1 MTAAL
6 LVLFAATAFAQKNQ
20 GTVFEK
26 GTLKELLALADEQ
39 DKYLFVDVYAT
50 WCGPCQIMA
59 KQIFPQQKV
68 GEFFNKTFVNAK
80 FNAEKGEGV
89 DVAKRYSVKAYPTF
103 LILDSDGE
111 EVGRIVGGADA
122 RPLPSRKYGKYSRT
136 SSGKFRLSVATE
148 RQTGTRVHDR
158 MRHGHRVRFA
168 YPPRAG
174 KRTDGS
180 GYSVVSRFR
189 RKIPFA
195 GRSAR
200 LDRSGRRLRLV
211 GRIFASA
218 GALYFSEAHSLSPIR
233 VCRSAASGQEPRNG
247 PESPS
252 PPFYVRTA
260 LF

>member
-1 MTAAL
+1 MKKWMTAAL

-89 DVAKRYSVKAYPTF
+89 NVAKRYSVKAYPTF

-122 RPLPSRKYGKYSRT
+122 DRLIEEVRKV
-136 SSGKFRLSVATE
+136 LENIE
-148 RQTGTRVHDR
+148 R
-158 MRHGHRVRFA
+158 
-168 YPPRAG
+168 
-174 KRTDGS
+174 
-180 GYSVVSRFR
+180 
-189 RKIPFA
+189 
-195 GRSAR
+195 
-200 LDRSGRRLRLV
+200 
-211 GRIFASA
+211 
-218 GALYFSEAHSLSPIR
+218 
-233 VCRSAASGQEPRNG
+233 
-247 PESPS
+247 
-252 PPFYVRTA
+252 
-260 LF
+260 

>member
-1 MTAAL
+1 MKKWMTAAL
-6 LVLFAATAFAQKNQ
+6 LVLFAA
-20 GTVFEK
+20 TVFEK

-122 RPLPSRKYGKYSRT
+122 DRFIEEVRKV
-136 SSGKFRLSVATE
+136 LENIE
-148 RQTGTRVHDR
+148 R
-158 MRHGHRVRFA
+158 
-168 YPPRAG
+168 
-174 KRTDGS
+174 
-180 GYSVVSRFR
+180 
-189 RKIPFA
+189 
-195 GRSAR
+195 
-200 LDRSGRRLRLV
+200 
-211 GRIFASA
+211 
-218 GALYFSEAHSLSPIR
+218 
-233 VCRSAASGQEPRNG
+233 
-247 PESPS
+247 
-252 PPFYVRTA
+252 
-260 LF
+260 

>member
-1 MTAAL
+1 MKKWMTAAL

-80 FNAEKGEGV
+80 V

-122 RPLPSRKYGKYSRT
+122 DRFIEEVRKV
-136 SSGKFRLSVATE
+136 LENIE
-148 RQTGTRVHDR
+148 R
-158 MRHGHRVRFA
+158 
-168 YPPRAG
+168 
-174 KRTDGS
+174 
-180 GYSVVSRFR
+180 
-189 RKIPFA
+189 
-195 GRSAR
+195 
-200 LDRSGRRLRLV
+200 
-211 GRIFASA
+211 
-218 GALYFSEAHSLSPIR
+218 
-233 VCRSAASGQEPRNG
+233 
-247 PESPS
+247 
-252 PPFYVRTA
+252 
-260 LF
+260 

>member
-1 MTAAL
+1 MKKWMTAAL

-111 EVGRIVGGADA
+111 EVGRIRC
-122 RPLPSRKYGKYSRT
+122 RPLHRGS
-136 SSGKFRLSVATE
+136 TE
-148 RQTGTRVHDR
+148 STRE
-158 MRHGHRVRFA
+158 HRAVNFGF
-168 YPPRAG
+168 P
-174 KRTDGS
+174 
-180 GYSVVSRFR
+180 
-189 RKIPFA
+189 
-195 GRSAR
+195 
-200 LDRSGRRLRLV
+200 
-211 GRIFASA
+211 
-218 GALYFSEAHSLSPIR
+218 
-233 VCRSAASGQEPRNG
+233 
-247 PESPS
+247 
-252 PPFYVRTA
+252 
-260 LF
+260 